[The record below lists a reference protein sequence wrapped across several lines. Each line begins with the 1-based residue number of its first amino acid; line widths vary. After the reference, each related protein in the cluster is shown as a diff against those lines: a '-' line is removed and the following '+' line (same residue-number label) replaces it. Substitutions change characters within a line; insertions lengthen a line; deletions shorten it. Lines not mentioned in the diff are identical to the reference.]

1 MKGNKRSRLGRIS
14 AIKFLSDHT
23 YDIIKEAIVSLK
35 LRPGERLKVAELARE
50 LGTSATPIRET
61 LARLE
66 QEGLVKTIRFK
77 GAFVAQ
83 IDDQDVEEIFE
94 LRELLEGAAVK
105 KAATTF
111 SSEDLRR
118 AEAFLERMRMAYN
131 TGDMGSYAKAS
142 RDFHNLFIEKFRNQ
156 RMVSVLKT
164 FDDQLERV
172 RLTAIRTP
180 ENIPLFIE
188 DYAKI
193 LEALKAKNPRQAE
206 KALVVHLK
214 RAKDAFS
221 KSRGHKKANQ

>member
-1 MKGNKRSRLGRIS
+1 MKGNKRSKLSRIS
-14 AIKFLSDHT
+14 AIKFLRDHT

-83 IDDQDVEEIFE
+83 INDQDVEEIFD

-131 TGDMGSYAKAS
+131 TSDIGSYAKAS

-172 RLTAIRTP
+172 RLTAIRTS

-206 KALVVHLK
+206 KALVGHLK

-221 KSRGHKKANQ
+221 KSRGHKEANQ

>member
-1 MKGNKRSRLGRIS
+1 MKDNERSKLSRIS
-14 AIKFLSDHT
+14 AIKFMRDHT

-61 LARLE
+61 LTRLE

-83 IDDQDVEEIFE
+83 IDEQDVEDIFK

-118 AEAFLERMRMAYN
+118 AGALLERMRMVYN
-131 TGDMGSYAKAS
+131 TGDMDSYVKAS
-142 RDFHNLFIEKFRNQ
+142 RDFHYLFIEKFKNQ

-164 FDDQLERV
+164 FNDQLERV

-221 KSRGHKKANQ
+221 KSRMHKKANQ

>member
-1 MKGNKRSRLGRIS
+1 MKDNERSKLSRIS
-14 AIKFLSDHT
+14 AIKFMRDHT

-61 LARLE
+61 LTRLE

-83 IDDQDVEEIFE
+83 IDEQDVEDIFK

-118 AEAFLERMRMAYN
+118 AGALLERMRMVYN
-131 TGDMGSYAKAS
+131 TGDMDSYVKAS
-142 RDFHNLFIEKFRNQ
+142 RDFHYLFIEKFKNQ

-164 FDDQLERV
+164 FNDQLERV

-206 KALVVHLK
+206 KALVVHIK

-221 KSRGHKKANQ
+221 KSRMHKKANQ

>member
-1 MKGNKRSRLGRIS
+1 MKGNKRSKLSRIS

-118 AEAFLERMRMAYN
+118 AEAFLERMRKAYN
-131 TGDMGSYAKAS
+131 TGDMDSYAKAS
-142 RDFHNLFIEKFRNQ
+142 RDFHYLFIEKFKNQ
-156 RMVSVLKT
+156 RMVSMLKT
-164 FDDQLERV
+164 YDDQLERV

-193 LEALKAKNPRQAE
+193 LEALKAKNPRQAK

>member
-1 MKGNKRSRLGRIS
+1 MKDNERSKLSRIS
-14 AIKFLSDHT
+14 AIKFMRDHT

-61 LARLE
+61 LTRLE

-83 IDDQDVEEIFE
+83 IDEQDVEEIFE
-94 LRELLEGAAVK
+94 LRELLEEAAVK

-118 AEAFLERMRMAYN
+118 AEALLERMRMAYN
-131 TGDMGSYAKAS
+131 TGDMDSYAKAS
-142 RDFHNLFIEKFRNQ
+142 RDFHYLFIEKLKNQ

-164 FDDQLERV
+164 FNDQLERV

-180 ENIPLFIE
+180 KNIPLFIE

-221 KSRGHKKANQ
+221 KSSMHKKANQ